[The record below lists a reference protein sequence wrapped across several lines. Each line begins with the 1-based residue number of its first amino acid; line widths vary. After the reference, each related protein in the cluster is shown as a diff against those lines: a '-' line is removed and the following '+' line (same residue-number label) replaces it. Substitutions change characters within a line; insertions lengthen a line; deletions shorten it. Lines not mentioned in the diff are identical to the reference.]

1 MDQKPKP
8 GETLQDFLARVV
20 PQIVQ
25 AQGVD
30 EKQAQQIAT
39 DLFNQASGSASSPTG
54 SATDKPGG
62 KQLGSTGGSG
72 ASPTDSPADGQ
83 TKQPAGGQPNDPNAP
98 KSDKPMN
105 WDQGTWGTPISQQQD
120 AGSTGS
126 TSSPT
131 GSPTDPTGSAS
142 SPAGGQPAGASG
154 DLLGWF
160 KQQIASLGNVL
171 LDRLVNDGVVPP
183 DQRGALQQAL
193 AEVGNSD
200 GGSGASPNGMPI
212 KIEVS
217 VELNGQG
224 DGSTSSPADPTAT
237 PDQPSTDAQPD
248 PMVAKIKTWMG
259 TQGFTG
265 PVFLRQ
271 AYKGDGHDLSI
282 KSLSADRIGS
292 YLCVWGSPFKAD
304 LVDEFFTP
312 HTKGLMDIF
321 NAVGKLPAIY
331 HHALDRTLKSAVIG
345 LVDTMQPD
353 DVGMWVEAQI
363 TQRSAYEQ
371 MIKPLIQKSM
381 LGWSSGALPGGREVN
396 KATGEITYWPIAE
409 ASMTPTPMEWRMSTQ
424 WPIGHIKAAYQLA
437 GLPDQ
442 YLSQII
448 KAASADR
455 YTTELALEQ
464 ERIRILSLTV

>member
-54 SATDKPGG
+54 SASDKPGD
-62 KQLGSTGGSG
+62 KQSGSTS
-72 ASPTDSPADGQ
+72 SSADGQ
-83 TKQPAGGQPNDPNAP
+83 AKQSAGGQPNDPNAP
-98 KSDKPMN
+98 KDGKPMN

-120 AGSTGS
+120 
-126 TSSPT
+126 
-131 GSPTDPTGSAS
+131 TGSAS
-142 SPAGGQPAGASG
+142 SPTDPTQQVGQPTGGATGGASG
-154 DLLGWF
+154 DLLDWF

-224 DGSTSSPADPTAT
+224 DGSTGSPTDSTTATT

-248 PMVAKIKTWMG
+248 PMAAKIKTWMG

>member
-39 DLFNQASGSASSPTG
+39 DLFNKSQPK
-54 SATDKPGG
+54 DKQPAD
-62 KQLGSTGGSG
+62 QPGSTS
-72 ASPTDSPADGQ
+72 SPADGQ
-83 TKQPAGGQPNDPNAP
+83 AKQPTGDQPNDPNAP
-98 KSDKPMN
+98 KGDKPMN

-120 AGSTGS
+120 NPQAAVSDQAATNAPGQQGQ
-126 TSSPT
+126 PT
-131 GSPTDPTGSAS
+131 GGAGSAS
-142 SPAGGQPAGASG
+142 SPAGASG

-193 AEVGNSD
+193 AEVGNAD
-200 GGSGASPNGMPI
+200 GGSGASLNGTPI

-217 VELNGQG
+217 VELNGRG
-224 DGSTSSPADPTAT
+224 DAPDPAQAATPTDQSSTTDPMASEPAD
-237 PDQPSTDAQPD
+237 
-248 PMVAKIKTWMG
+248 AKIKTWMG

-409 ASMTPTPMEWRMSTQ
+409 ASMTPTPLEWRMSTQ

-464 ERIRILSLTV
+464 ERIKVLSLLV

>member
-39 DLFNQASGSASSPTG
+39 DMFKQASAS
-54 SATDKPGG
+54 SATDKPAD
-62 KQLGSTGGSG
+62 QPGSTS
-72 ASPTDSPADGQ
+72 SPADGQ
-83 TKQPAGGQPNDPNAP
+83 AKQPAGGQPNDPNAP
-98 KSDKPMN
+98 KGDKPMN

-120 AGSTGS
+120 NPQAATA
-126 TSSPT
+126 
-131 GSPTDPTGSAS
+131 DPTGSAS
-142 SPAGGQPAGASG
+142 SPAGGQPAGVSG

-217 VELNGQG
+217 VELNGKG
-224 DGSTSSPADPTAT
+224 DGSTDSPPDPTAT

-248 PMVAKIKTWMG
+248 PMAAKIKTWMG